1 MQLNMRLEVEEV
13 NVTLEFP
20 SSKEEGGEEGKK
32 GFPFGSW
39 WLCERDVV
47 P

>member
-20 SSKEEGGEEGKK
+20 SSKEEGEEGKK

-39 WLCERDVV
+39 WLCKRDVV

>member
-1 MQLNMRLEVEEV
+1 ML
-13 NVTLEFP
+13 TLEFP
-20 SSKEEGGEEGKK
+20 SSKEEGGRGKK